1 MRIWANT
8 QLFFRCA
15 FPFAGYSISHRPPG
29 VIALCSPVLYKN
41 YSFSVR
47 SRARRARQKKACT
60 RLSHVHALRF
70 VLFVSPAVQKPYPD
84 AGHPQAYK
92 LYGSPRPAAMPR
104 QDGIG
109 IRSDGIPVLPCK
121 GRPGVSCPT
130 LRVHIHVQ
138 LPVFYRPVCQL
149 VLAGKRLSAQCAA
162 RKKCFP
168 ILFHGDFYQCHSSSN
183 RTTRQVISSACS
195 PTKVSSPSRMHA
207 VKKPESRAPF
217 HLRQKRQDGAVTTEH
232 QAAQTRRRAGNR
244 CIPAARQLAAGV
256 LFDASFFTARCTPRW
271 PARAPSAPRRPAR
284 ARPPRP

>member
-70 VLFVSPAVQKPYPD
+70 VLFVSPAVQKPYP
-84 AGHPQAYK
+84 GHSEAYK
-92 LYGSPRPAAMPR
+92 LYGPPGPAAMPR

-149 VLAGKRLSAQCAA
+149 VLAGKRLSAQCTAQ
-162 RKKCFP
+162 KKCFP
-168 ILFHGDFYQCHSSSN
+168 ILFHGDFYQCRSSSN

-217 HLRQKRQDGAVTTEH
+217 HLRQRRQDGAVTTEH